1 MGKIFGGM
9 IVTKDVKEWL
19 NIFAFLTGVSG
30 LGILW
35 WQTNGFIALAV
46 FLLTFSQNVHD
57 ALNK

>member
-1 MGKIFGGM
+1 M